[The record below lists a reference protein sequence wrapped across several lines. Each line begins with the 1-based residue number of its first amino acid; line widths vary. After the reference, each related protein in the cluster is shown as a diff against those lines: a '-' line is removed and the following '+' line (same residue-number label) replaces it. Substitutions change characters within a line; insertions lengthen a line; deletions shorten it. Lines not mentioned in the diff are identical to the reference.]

1 MPVKRFKQYL
11 LAGSLTATLLLSL
24 GACKKDGATPMQ
36 DPAKPAATTAAA
48 ADVALVDIIEQKP
61 TYLIGITFPKDVAIP
76 APLKAEIK
84 AFADASR
91 DRLITAAKD
100 IKPGAPGSPYDLS
113 LEFRELP
120 GQSTSVR
127 TFSADGSMYTGGEHG
142 NALIRRFVWDIAG
155 NRLISAS
162 DLVTSPEGWAKLS
175 EFVRDALLNQAEA
188 RFEED
193 KLSDAEKAA
202 LLAQLKPLVEEGAG
216 ADAGNYQDFEPIL
229 DERGKMIGVT
239 FIFPPYQVAGYAD
252 GVQRVDV
259 PVSVFGPYLSNEV
272 RALFDVPAANATA
285 P

>member
-155 NRLISAS
+155 NRLVTSD
-162 DLVTSPEGWAKLS
+162 DLVTSPAGWAAVS
-175 EFVRDALLNQAEA
+175 TFVKDALLKQAQA

-193 KLSDAEKAA
+193 KLSDAESAV
-202 LLAQLKPLVEEGAG
+202 LLAQLTPLVEAG
-216 ADAGNYQDFEPIL
+216 TQPSAENYQDFEPLL
-229 DERGKMIGVT
+229 DEQGKVIGVT

-259 PVSVFGPYLSNEV
+259 PASVFADYLSPET
-272 RALFDVPAANATA
+272 RRLFNP
-285 P
+285 